1 MTHGASSIDALSRST
16 GKAQTMSFASL
27 LARVCCGTLGLLFT
41 ISCQEALAL
50 PEPNRLPVADAKVVG
65 LEGKSVTVEFHGQP
79 VAVVLDGSSSMDP
92 DGTIAV
98 YRWLSGTLAKPAAG
112 GAAGSKGSA
121 GSSGSAGM
129 AAAGSGGAAGAPAG
143 GSGGAGTG
151 SAGKPAAGS
160 GGAPSSSARWV
171 PPGQPGDWP
180 ADEAMTTVMLGEGE
194 YKFVLWV
201 IDNKGGVSA
210 PDTLTVTVSPPI
222 DPQTKACVDSA
233 YPNAPKACVTCVC
246 GQSDTCRAA
255 AVESMCGA
263 DCWGLL
269 NCIATKC
276 PGFMAGGDTS
286 CLVTN
291 CSSYLAGGTG
301 AQGIGPC
308 IVPACSMQCSA
319 TN

>member
-1 MTHGASSIDALSRST
+1 MTHGASSSDASSRST
-16 GKAQTMSFASL
+16 GKAQTMSFARL
-27 LARVCCGTLGLLFT
+27 LARSCSGTLGLLFV
-41 ISCQEALAL
+41 ISCQETLAL
-50 PEPNRLPVADAKVVG
+50 PDPNQLPIADGKVVG
-65 LEGKSVTVEFHGQP
+65 HEGKSVTVEFRGQP
-79 VAVVLDGSSSMDP
+79 VAVVLDGSSSSDP

-121 GSSGSAGM
+121 GSGSAGTSAAGSGSAGT
-129 AAAGSGGAAGAPAG
+129 AAAGKGAAGSTAAGSGGG
-143 GSGGAGTG
+143 
-151 SAGKPAAGS
+151 
-160 GGAPSSSARWV
+160 PSSTARWV
-171 PPGQPGDWP
+171 PPGEPGNWP

-201 IDNKGGVSA
+201 IDNKGAVSK
-210 PDTLTVTVSPPI
+210 PDTITVTVSPPI
-222 DPQTKACVDSA
+222 DPQVKECVDSA
-233 YPNAPKACVTCVC
+233 YPNAPRACVTCVC

-255 AVESMCGA
+255 AAAGMCGA

-276 PGFMAGGDTS
+276 PTYMAGGDTG

-291 CSSYLAGGTG
+291 CSSFLAGGMG

-308 IVPACSMQCSA
+308 IVPACTTQCSA